1 MFLIEGSKLELK
13 QEDAFN
19 ARPIYLVFFGKYTT
33 YLLKLR
39 QIMIIMFFSEM
50 GKNIVK
56 NIG

>member
-39 QIMIIMFFSEM
+39 QIMFFSEM